1 MRKRS
6 PAGADSLLSIADIA
20 RHFSL
25 PESTARFYCKKFAR
39 FMPSLGE
46 GRRRRY
52 SPHALR
58 VMETIL
64 EQMRV
69 SRTSSAVEKAL
80 DGSLTPVSASIR
92 MAETATDS
100 QKIGSESAETTRLL
114 EQQTHLMRDMA
125 TVLHMLALRDN
136 ELRIL
141 SDTARKTSEEN
152 ARLREEMWT
161 LRHRLETTERMQQ
174 EDLEQ
179 LRACMG
185 RLTGQSNNDP
195 GTPSGPKT

>member
-1 MRKRS
+1 
-6 PAGADSLLSIADIA
+6 
-20 RHFSL
+20 
-25 PESTARFYCKKFAR
+25 
-39 FMPSLGE
+39 
-46 GRRRRY
+46 
-52 SPHALR
+52 
-58 VMETIL
+58 METIL